1 MEPEVDQIEN
11 TISECSAIARGV
23 SPIFIPASISGCA
36 LSRERFQPVSD
47 RVPGLHQPGHD
58 QSAHRAQ
65 SHKPNIHDAY
75 FLAFAGRQGRLSAI
89 GRYWLLELGCQVR
102 VSPLMIL
109 SNG

>member
-1 MEPEVDQIEN
+1 VFGYRTRRLADFHTSLDQRLRL
-11 TISECSAIARGV
+11 IAGAV
-23 SPIFIPASISGCA
+23 PA
-36 LSRERFQPVSD
+36 SD